1 MFRGANEVTIDAK
14 GRMAIPAR
22 YRDELVA
29 IGAGELVVT
38 VDLKKD
44 NYLLVYPRVHWERF
58 EAELMSMPYDDSVR
72 MVQRRMLGNALETT
86 MDAQGRI
93 LVSSLLRKQASLKKK
108 AVLIGQGNR
117 FELWDEASWNERNE
131 SFELSDEDMSKFASL
146 RM

>member
-22 YRDELVA
+22 YRDELVT

-44 NYLLVYPRVHWERF
+44 NYLLVYPKIHWERF
-58 EAELMSMPYDDSVR
+58 EAELMNMPYDDSVR

-131 SFELSDEDMSKFASL
+131 NFELSDEDMSKFASL